1 MKTGYSILLGEYIA
15 SSGLTHGDCE
25 VFQVVCP
32 ACREP
37 VFKVMRSTEH
47 EESGPVDY
55 LSHYRR
61 TNPAFQSCELRVDG
75 LSSAHIAQTNRQTR
89 DQRLAYF
96 LDVFRDMLPC
106 DPFVRY
112 TKSMQ
117 KTHQWLGRSEAWR
130 AMRTGHYQAATT
142 GFARSPEFHETARL
156 FCRDSADNGNLINTS
171 FAVDKQINIA
181 ADMMAT
187 ISTLPSRSSYNAL
200 FNHAGIVLIQDC
212 HRSDRVADDAERQMF
227 DTMGGFLSAITEGGK
242 PGERALRR
250 MARTSLGPPFLE
262 VPGTY
267 ALKIASEIAYH
278 MAGTL
283 VRLPYFEFLRERSRS
298 G

>member
-1 MKTGYSILLGEYIA
+1 MKTGYSNLLGEYVA
-15 SSGLTHGDCE
+15 STGLSYGDCE
-25 VFQVVCP
+25 AFQIVCP

-37 VFKVMRSTEH
+37 VFKVTRPTDQHGSDL
-47 EESGPVDY
+47 VDY

-61 TNPAFQSCELRVDG
+61 PDPAAQSCELRVDG
-75 LSSAHIAQTNRQTR
+75 LSSAHITQTNHQTR

-96 LDVFRDMLPC
+96 LDVFREMLPC

-112 TKSMQ
+112 TKSLQ

-130 AMRTGHYQAATT
+130 AMRTRHYQAATA

-156 FCRDSADNGNLINTS
+156 FCRDSADNGNLINTT
-171 FAVDKQINIA
+171 FAVDKQIDIA

-200 FNHAGIVLIQDC
+200 FNHAGIVLIQEC
-212 HRSDRVADDAERQMF
+212 HRSDRVADDAEQQMF
-227 DTMGGFLSAITEGGK
+227 DTMGWFLSAIAEGGK
-242 PGERALRR
+242 LGERALRR
-250 MARTSLGPPFLE
+250 MPRTSLGPPFLE
-262 VPGTY
+262 RPGTY

-283 VRLPYFEFLRERSRS
+283 VRLPYFEFLKERSRS
-298 G
+298 

>member
-1 MKTGYSILLGEYIA
+1 MRIGYSNLLGEYVA
-15 SSGLTHGDCE
+15 AAGLTHGDCE
-25 VFQVVCP
+25 TFQIVCP

-37 VFKVMRSTEH
+37 LFKVMRSVER
-47 EESGPVDY
+47 EPKPVNY

-61 TNPAFQSCELRVDG
+61 TDPALQSCELRVDRF
-75 LSSAHIAQTNRQTR
+75 SSEHIASTNHQTR
-89 DQRLAYF
+89 EQRLAYF
-96 LDVFRDMLPC
+96 LDVFREMLPT
-106 DPFVRY
+106 DPFVCY

-130 AMRTGHYQAATT
+130 AMRTRHYQAATA

-156 FCRDSADNGNLINTS
+156 FCRDSADNGNLIDTS
-171 FAVDKQINIA
+171 FAIDKQIDIA

-187 ISTLPSRSSYNAL
+187 ITTLPSRSSYNAL

-212 HRSDRVADDAERQMF
+212 HRSDRIADAGEQKVF
-227 DTMGGFLSAITEGGK
+227 DTMGGFLSAIAEGGK
-242 PGERALRR
+242 LGERALRR
-250 MARTSLGPPFLE
+250 MRQTPLGPPFLE
-262 VPGTY
+262 QPSTY

-283 VRLPYFEFLRERSRS
+283 VRLPYFEFLRDRLRR
-298 G
+298 